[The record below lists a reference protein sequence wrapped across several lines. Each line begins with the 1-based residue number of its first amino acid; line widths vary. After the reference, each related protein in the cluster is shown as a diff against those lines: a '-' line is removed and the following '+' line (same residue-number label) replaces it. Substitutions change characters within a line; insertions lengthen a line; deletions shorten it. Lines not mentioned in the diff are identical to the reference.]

1 VCNAIDYIL
10 LKRYTAGNEL
20 EKLQIAAADMN
31 GDGQVRSADY
41 ILMKRYALANTDAE
55 N

>member
-1 VCNAIDYIL
+1 ML